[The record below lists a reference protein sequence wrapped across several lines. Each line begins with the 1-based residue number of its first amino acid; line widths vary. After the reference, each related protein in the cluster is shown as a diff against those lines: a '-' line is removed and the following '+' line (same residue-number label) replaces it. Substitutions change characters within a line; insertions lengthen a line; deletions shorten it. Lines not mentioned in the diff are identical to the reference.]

1 MSLQEIDPF
10 DELSNPLDSVEDILS
25 AHEWTFNRDNE
36 DELNV
41 QITGRQGGIYDMQF
55 VWQEEYGAMQF
66 TCKMGDIEIAP
77 DQMAATAQVMRKI
90 NAALWLGHFDFM
102 DEERIPRF
110 RHTCLFRGMHGA
122 SGAEHIEDLVDI
134 ALAEC
139 ERFFAAFD
147 LIAQPRDANDALFS
161 LAMMDA
167 QGDA

>member
-1 MSLQEIDPF
+1 MNLQEIDPF
-10 DELSNPLDSVEDILS
+10 DELSNPLDSVEDLLN
-25 AHEWTFNRDNE
+25 ANNWTFNRADE
-36 DELNV
+36 DELRV
-41 QITGRQGGIYDMQF
+41 QVSGRHGGLYDMQF

-66 TCKMGDIEIAP
+66 TCKMGDIIIDEDKIAGTSE
-77 DQMAATAQVMRKI
+77 MMRKI
-90 NAALWLGHFDFM
+90 NANLWLGHFDFL
-102 DEERIPRF
+102 DDERIPRF

-147 LIAQPRDANDALFS
+147 LISRPKQADDALFS
-161 LAMMDA
+161 LAMMDV